1 MLLADD
7 DVVVVAADCE
17 PSLSESSST
26 EHAASPSDRARTEA
40 PATRTASRDVDRDV
54 LIFSNSSFSFVEQT
68 SPHNVIFEFS
78 EASSEDLLHGVL
90 SRVSIVRA

>member
-54 LIFSNSSFSFVEQT
+54 LIFYNSSFSFVEQNP
-68 SPHNVIFEFS
+68 PHNVIVGFS
-78 EASSEDLLHGVL
+78 ETSSEDLLHGVL
-90 SRVSIVRA
+90 S